1 MKILRRRD
9 NLDVALVSGVL
20 LLAACSHP
28 PPPPPPP
35 PLEVGVLTLATTAL
49 PLTEELPGRVSA
61 FFVAQ
66 VDARVSGIVEKRL
79 FREGAMVK
87 QGELLYQIAPEP
99 YEAALQLAQGTLASA
114 QANLTATRAQADR
127 YARLV
132 DSGAVNRQD
141 YDNAVASYHA
151 YQGQVISD
159 QGSVQTAKINLGYTR
174 VTSPIS
180 GRIGI
185 SQVTEG
191 AYVQD
196 GAATWLATVQQLD
209 RVYVDVV
216 QSSLALIRLKRDLAS
231 GKLKSDASG
240 AIHVKL
246 LEEDG
251 RQYPEDGTLQLA
263 DVSVSTSTSTVL
275 IRLVFPNP
283 RQDLLPGMFVRAVL
297 DQGVKPDAILV
308 PQLAVTHNVKGEPT
322 ALVVAPEGKVQ
333 LRTLRTSRAIGNQW
347 LVDDGLEAGDRLVVE
362 DLQKVHPGMPVTPVP
377 ARLAA
382 SYLPPEGGRE

>member
-1 MKILRRRD
+1 MTRD
-9 NLDVALVSGVL
+9 TVLLGAALVS
-20 LLAACSHP
+20 LAACRHP
-28 PPPPPPP
+28 PPPAPPP
-35 PLEVGVLTLATTAL
+35 PLEVGVLTLSATSV

-66 VDARVSGIVEKRL
+66 VDARVSGIVQKRF

-87 QGELLYQIAPEP
+87 RGELLYQIAPEP
-99 YEAALQLAQGTLASA
+99 YEASLQLAQGTLSSA
-114 QANLTATRAQADR
+114 EANVISTRAQADR
-127 YARLV
+127 YGRLV
-132 DSGAVNRQD
+132 ASGAIDKQD
-141 YDNAVASYHA
+141 YDNAVASYHS
-151 YQGQVISD
+151 YQGQVLSD
-159 QGSVQTAKINLGYTR
+159 QGNVQTAKINLGYTR

-196 GAATWLATVQQLD
+196 GAATLLATVQQLD

-216 QSSLALIRLKRDLAS
+216 QTSAALIHLKRDLAS
-231 GKLKSDASG
+231 GKRKSDAAG
-240 AIHVKL
+240 KIRVKL

-251 RQYPEDGTLQLA
+251 REYPEDGTLQLA
-263 DVSVSTSTSTVL
+263 DVTVSTSTSTVL

-308 PQLAVTHNVKGEPT
+308 PQLAVTHNGKGEPT
-322 ALVVAPEGKVQ
+322 ALVVAPEGKVE
-333 LRTLRTSRAIGNQW
+333 LRTLKTSRAVGNQW
-347 LVDDGLEAGDRLVVE
+347 LVEEGLQAGDRLVVE
-362 DLQKVHPGMPVTPVP
+362 DLQKAKAGMVVKPVP
-377 ARLAA
+377 AKLAA
-382 SYLPPEGGRE
+382 SYLPPVRSSE